1 MRVIF
6 CRKSTLGS
14 WLIRAF
20 TWSRWS
26 HCMIVEGPGT
36 IIDATFTH
44 GGVRR
49 RALLAA
55 VAETSAR
62 EEVHI
67 PLTDDQEFAA
77 LTWLASQLGKPY
89 DWTAIV
95 GIFFRQ
101 TGWAEPDAWF
111 CSELLEAALRAA
123 GRPRFRDDIS
133 RITPRD
139 SWAVIST

>member
-6 CRKSTLGS
+6 CRKATLGS

-26 HCMIVEGPGT
+26 HCMIVDGST
-36 IIDATFTH
+36 VIDATFTH

-62 EEVHI
+62 EEVDI
-67 PLTDDQEFAA
+67 PLTDDQQFAA
-77 LTWLASQLGKPY
+77 LSWLAAQVGKPY
-89 DWTAIV
+89 DWTAIA
-95 GIFFRQ
+95 GLLFRQ
-101 TGWAEPDAWF
+101 SWAEPDAWF

>member
-6 CRKSTLGS
+6 CRKATLGS

-26 HCMIVEGPGT
+26 HCMIVDGST
-36 IIDATFTH
+36 VIDATFTH

-62 EEVHI
+62 EEVDI
-67 PLTDDQEFAA
+67 PLTDDQQFAA
-77 LTWLASQLGKPY
+77 LSWLAAQVGNALKTVDVPAAAPSRPS
-89 DWTAIV
+89 TARV
-95 GIFFRQ
+95 DRWKRLMGN
-101 TGWAEPDAWF
+101 T
-111 CSELLEAALRAA
+111 AALRAA
-123 GRPRFRDDIS
+123 GRPRFREDLA